1 MMGTQMVV
9 CGLGGQGILFLTRLV
24 GEAARIAGQEAIA
37 SETHGMSQRG
47 GAVDSHVKIGP
58 FRGSL
63 VRRGRADVAFALDPS
78 RTPAA
83 RAFLRAGGACF
94 VDARSAPTEE
104 SRWIDAAAVARELGN
119 PRGSNLVL
127 LGFASA
133 AAPGSFPPREALLQA
148 IEALSPPPFVGKN
161 RDAFLE
167 GEKRA

>member
-1 MMGTQMVV
+1 MTGTQMVV
-9 CGLGGQGILFLTRLV
+9 CGLGGQGILFLSRLV

-63 VRRGRADVAFALDPS
+63 VRRGHADVAFALDAS
-78 RTPAA
+78 RETAA
-83 RAFLRAGGACF
+83 RGFLRAGGACF
-94 VDARSAPTEE
+94 VDATAAPAEG
-104 SRWIDAAAVARELGN
+104 SRWIDAASVAREVGN
-119 PRGSNLVL
+119 TRGSNLVL

-133 AAPGSFPPREALLQA
+133 SAPDLFPPREALLQA
-148 IEALSPPPFVGKN
+148 VEALSPPPFRGSN